1 MASQSTGAGKGR
13 RGGLTSLGDALGGF
27 LRESGLGAK
36 LRDWDIYDAWG
47 KALGPDLA
55 RRARPVGFN
64 RGELVIEVESA
75 AHMHE
80 LRNFSG
86 EALRKKT
93 NELLGSQR
101 VLAVLFKLKQ

>member
-1 MASQSTGAGKGR
+1 MR
-13 RGGLTSLGDALGGF
+13 DIMGGF
-27 LRESGLGAK
+27 MRESGLGAK

-47 KALGPDLA
+47 KALGTDLA
-55 RRARPVGFN
+55 RHARPVGFSK
-64 RGELVIEVESA
+64 GELVVEVESA

-93 NELLGSQR
+93 NDLLGSER
-101 VLAVLFKLKQ
+101 VLAVLFKLKR